1 MVINSANPYPISTM
15 EASLYSCRRIKQEV
29 SEVIFARVCLY
40 CMQSGGER
48 ESASNDPTPDQSSVI
63 SHQPEFIRIHVTIEI
78 KITHFDIGIVK
89 EVVGGE

>member
-40 CMQSGGER
+40 CMQSEGREG

-63 SHQPEFIRIHVTIEI
+63 SHQPEFIRFMSQLKFTLP
-78 KITHFDIGIVK
+78 GNVK
-89 EVVGGE
+89 MVDRW